1 MAKFFEKINILAF
14 FFMFFPAVSVHQ
26 YILPV
31 ILSFVKLHN
40 NIMVVLKIL
49 WLSLFSLAVLFC
61 IAKLMGN
68 KQISQLSVFDYII
81 GITIGNIAAE
91 MATSITD
98 SWVEPFTAILVYGF
112 VAFFISIISMKSLKA
127 RKFMLGR
134 PLIIYQD
141 GKLYEKN
148 LLKAKLD
155 ITGFQMMCRNSGYF
169 NLADIGTAI
178 LEHNGQFSFIP
189 VAARRPAT
197 PEDLSLFPKQDGITV
212 NIILDG
218 KILEPNLLY
227 LGKNS
232 IWLNDQLNAQGF
244 DGAENISLATC
255 DSSGDISIYKKIP
268 KNKTKTPL

>member
-1 MAKFFEKINILAF
+1 
-14 FFMFFPAVSVHQ
+14 
-26 YILPV
+26 
-31 ILSFVKLHN
+31 
-40 NIMVVLKIL
+40 MVVLKIL